1 MNTAW
6 DYSVNETAS
15 RARLAAKGIGYSWG
29 MADEVSRS
37 VFWLSQRQVPAMAL
51 LADLFSQLKTP
62 QGVAMATPQKTG
74 GELISNDHYLCPI
87 ISGCALSDGYQSIS
101 EHQLLTIK
109 NIRYPFL
116 IVPFVAQLAQRCE
129 KTLVLEIHENTIATD
144 GAHFV
149 CSAQTLL
156 SLDLAE
162 ALVCR
167 VANGIE
173 SDFSQ
178 SSLVDTQSRV
188 AVEDRHWQALGEYA
202 KKTYAPATESSR
214 LSGAGAGV
222 TDND

>member
-1 MNTAW
+1 MKTVG

-51 LADLFSQLKTP
+51 LAALFSQLKSP
-62 QGVAMATPQKTG
+62 QGVAMATPQTTG
-74 GELISNDHYLCPI
+74 GELISNDHCLCPI
-87 ISGCALSDGYQSIS
+87 ISGCALSDGYQTIS
-101 EHQLLTIK
+101 EQQSLIIK

-129 KTLVLEIHENTIATD
+129 KSLALEIRENTIATD
-144 GAHFV
+144 GVHFV
-149 CSAQTLL
+149 CSAQKLI
-156 SLDLAE
+156 SLDFAE
-162 ALVCR
+162 ELVCR
-167 VANGIE
+167 VANGFE
-173 SDFSQ
+173 FDFSQ
-178 SSLVDTQSRV
+178 SSLANTQSRV
-188 AVEDRHWQALGEYA
+188 AVEDKHWQALGEYA